1 MAASSVRTSFIFWA
15 RSLVRLERPAHNR
28 AVTGS
33 NPVGPITQIPSP
45 DAGRSNN
52 FCQNRRNISKKIYP
66 RINTKDFEKFL
77 RLQKSLSERTVE
89 NHILN
94 TNVFLRNGLSIED
107 FLLDIKNTRLI
118 STYRDYLCTF
128 NILFR
133 DFLKQPG
140 LVEDFSFPKKQ
151 CKPKI
156 LPNKKQLGI
165 FYKALPDKYKITFLA
180 LASSV

>member
-1 MAASSVRTSFIFWA
+1 
-15 RSLVRLERPAHNR
+15 
-28 AVTGS
+28 
-33 NPVGPITQIPSP
+33 
-45 DAGRSNN
+45 
-52 FCQNRRNISKKIYP
+52 
-66 RINTKDFEKFL
+66 
-77 RLQKSLSERTVE
+77 VE

-128 NILFR
+128 KILFR
-133 DFLKQPG
+133 DFLKQPE
-140 LVEDFSFPKKQ
+140 LVGNFSFPKKQ